1 MRPEPVDDRISDLG
15 EGPVWDERT
24 GALRWVDIP
33 AGLVH
38 RTDGASLRLPP
49 PACAIL
55 PTVTGWAAVLG
66 DRVAELDGTAGT
78 AEAAGIPV
86 PLGEASRCN
95 DAKTD
100 PAGRIWLGTM
110 APEGLPGRG
119 SLFRLDGR
127 SATAVIPGASISNG
141 LGWSPDGSRMY
152 WIDTPT
158 RRIDVFDFD
167 LADGSLRARR
177 PLAAVEG
184 GFPDGLAVDAEGA
197 LWVALWGGAALH
209 RYLPDGTLDTVLPT
223 GVPHPTS
230 CAFGG
235 EGLRTLYI
243 TTARRPGPDGD
254 FSPHAGQLHAVR
266 VPVPGLPPTPALFP

>member
-38 RTDGASLRLPP
+38 RTDGDSLRLPP

-55 PTVTGWAAVLG
+55 PTTTGWAAVLG
-66 DRVAELDGTAGT
+66 DRVTALDEPG
-78 AEAAGIPV
+78 EVPV
-86 PLGEASRCN
+86 PLGRASRCN

-110 APEGLPGRG
+110 APDDLPGRG
-119 SLFRLDGR
+119 ALHRLDGGGL
-127 SATAVIPGASISNG
+127 TAVVPGASISNG
-141 LGWSPDGSRMY
+141 LGWSPDGTRMY

-167 LADGSLRARR
+167 LADGTLGGRR

-184 GFPDGLAVDAEGA
+184 GFPDGLAVDAQGA

-223 GVPHPTS
+223 GVSHPTS

-235 EGLRTLYI
+235 EDLRTLYI
-243 TTARRPGPDGD
+243 TTARRPAADGA

-266 VPVPGLPPTPALFP
+266 VPVPGSPPTPALFP